1 MPNTIEAIT
10 PVSEAITSKLEEH
23 GASQSAIFACSL
35 ALEELVTNI
44 IKYGYDDD
52 QEHQID
58 IELRVGDTDFEL
70 QITDD
75 GHEFDPFQA
84 PEPDINAPL
93 EERSIGGLGLYF
105 VRNLM
110 DRYQYSR
117 LDGKNIVMVAKTL
130 SETGQG

>member
-1 MPNTIEAIT
+1 MPNNIEAMT
-10 PVSEAITSKLEEH
+10 PISEAITSKLEER

-52 QEHQID
+52 LEHEID

-84 PEPDINAPL
+84 PEPDIDAPL
-93 EERSIGGLGLYF
+93 EERSIGGLGIHF
-105 VRNLM
+105 VRNLV

-117 LDGKNIVMVAKTL
+117 QNEKNVVTIGKAL
-130 SETGQG
+130 HEAE